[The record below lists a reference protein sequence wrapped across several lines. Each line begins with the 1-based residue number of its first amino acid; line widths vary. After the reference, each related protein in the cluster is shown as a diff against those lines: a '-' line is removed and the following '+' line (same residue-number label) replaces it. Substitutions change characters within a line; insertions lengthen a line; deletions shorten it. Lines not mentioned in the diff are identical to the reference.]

1 MKVAIAASLVG
12 AIVAELPTGAVAGI
26 GAKLL
31 IGAYHSQ
38 TIDIWAALIAGSV
51 VALDPGR
58 HGRVRRPAGRE
69 EHGRA
74 AGMTRLGLS
83 WQALA
88 ALVLCV
94 GAAFGL
100 PLFGAQPGMSAAATA
115 EIFALILAAIAFS
128 AGSGFRPSSVFLLFA
143 ATHGAAWLLISDL
156 AGNEGTARLSYFAL
170 LAATWLLAWRTVSV
184 LSRPSPRYRAGPGL
198 RAAGHSADLRRLDP
212 DHLGG
217 DRQGRR
223 RFRHHPA
230 AAPAQLLPASST
242 SLPMLA
248 ADVNQT
254 IFKSALD
261 RLCAR
266 RIGRLSRRDPRR
278 PHRVLPSRP
287 AADRQH
293 DVGAADHRRRADHG
307 HCGSAPTGR
316 PRPAVVVVM
325 TFFPML
331 VNTVTG
337 LTASG
342 HMERDLMRT
351 YASSYWQ
358 TLFKLRLPAAAPF
371 IFNALKINS
380 TLALIGAIVAEF
392 FGTPIVGM
400 GFRIST
406 EIGLMKVDMAWAEI
420 AVAALAGSVF
430 YGVIALIERAT
441 TFWHPSIRGG

>member
-1 MKVAIAASLVG
+1 
-12 AIVAELPTGAVAGI
+12 
-26 GAKLL
+26 
-31 IGAYHSQ
+31 
-38 TIDIWAALIAGSV
+38 
-51 VALDPGR
+51 
-58 HGRVRRPAGRE
+58 
-69 EHGRA
+69 
-74 AGMTRLGLS
+74 MTRLGLS
-83 WQALA
+83 WQAFA
-88 ALVLCV
+88 ALVLCI

-100 PLFGAQPGMSAAATA
+100 PLFDSQPGMSVAATV
-115 EIFALILAAIAFS
+115 EIFALILAAIVFS
-128 AGSGFRPSSVFLLFA
+128 AGSGFRPTSVFLLFA
-143 ATHGAAWLLISDL
+143 SAHSAAWLLISVL

-170 LAATWLLAWRTVSV
+170 LAAAWLLAWRTVSV
-184 LSRPSPRYRAGPGL
+184 LSHLRPVTA
-198 RAAGHSADLRRLDP
+198 
-212 DHLGG
+212 
-217 DRQGRR
+217 QGRTFVR
-223 RFRHHPA
+223 LAIPLLFGVWILILWEAIVRGAGVSAIILPPPSAIA
-230 AAPAQLLPASST
+230 ARIVT

-254 IFKSALD
+254 IFKSALT
-261 RLCAR
+261 
-266 RIGRLSRRDPRR
+266 GY
-278 PHRVLPSRP
+278 VLGGS
-287 AADRQH
+287 AGFLVAILADRI
-293 DVGAADHRRRADHG
+293 AFFRRG
-307 HCGSAPTGR
+307 LLPIGNMMSALPIIGVAPIMVTWFG
-316 PRPAVVVVM
+316 PDWPSKAGVVVVM

-392 FGTPIVGM
+392 FTTPVVGM

-406 EIGLMKVDMAWAEI
+406 EIGLLRVDMAWAEI

-441 TFWHPSIRGG
+441 TFWHPSVRGG